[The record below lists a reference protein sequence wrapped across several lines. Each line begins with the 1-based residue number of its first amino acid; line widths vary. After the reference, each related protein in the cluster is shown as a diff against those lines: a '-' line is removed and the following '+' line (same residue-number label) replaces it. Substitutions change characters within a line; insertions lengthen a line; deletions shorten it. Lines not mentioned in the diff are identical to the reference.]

1 MTTLAHSLRSHYETA
16 PDRIAITLQFAG
28 KDDMHLTT
36 RDLTEGAAGFARALQ
51 NASVPPGG
59 VVILIQQHSRELV
72 CAFWG
77 AILHGAIPAIMPFL
91 TEKLSPEKYRHELA
105 ALIEITRPSALVT
118 YAAFEDEARRAVGD
132 GNCAVIVQEGI
143 TPAAPDFA
151 SLRGMQAKPS
161 DIVLLQHS
169 SGSTGLQKGVALS
182 HRAVLNQIAAYAP
195 TIELSEQD
203 TIVSWL
209 PLYHDM
215 GLIACFVMP
224 VVMGTRLVL
233 LSPFEWVRGP
243 HRLFSAITKYGGTH
257 IWLPNFALNF
267 CAQKIR
273 DRDLEGVD
281 LTTLRRVVN
290 CSEPMFASS
299 HDIFIRRF
307 VRYGM
312 RPSAV
317 VMCYAMAENTF
328 AVSQSAGGDFLVEN
342 GRPSAGKVLPFASA
356 RILGAP
362 DGAGERDDLREGEV
376 GEIAIR
382 SNCMLS
388 GYYHR
393 DDLTAGAFYEGYFL
407 TGDLGYLRG
416 EHLFVSGRKK
426 DLIIVG
432 GKNVYPQDLE
442 QIVNDVPGVHAGR
455 VVAFGVMNDA
465 AGTEDVCIL
474 AEADTTDEDERA
486 AIAAAIRQAVT
497 QNSDVAARFVELFAP
512 GYLFKTSSGKIARAA
527 NKERWLAGAGD

>member
-1 MTTLAHSLRSHYETA
+1 M
-16 PDRIAITLQFAG
+16 Q
-28 KDDMHLTT
+28 
-36 RDLTEGAAGFARALQ
+36 
-51 NASVPPGG
+51 
-59 VVILIQQHSRELV
+59 
-72 CAFWG
+72 
-77 AILHGAIPAIMPFL
+77 
-91 TEKLSPEKYRHELA
+91 
-105 ALIEITRPSALVT
+105 
-118 YAAFEDEARRAVGD
+118 
-132 GNCAVIVQEGI
+132 
-143 TPAAPDFA
+143 AAPD
-151 SLRGMQAKPS
+151 
-161 DIVLLQHS
+161 DIALLQHS

-182 HRAVLNQIAAYAP
+182 HRAALNQIAAYAP
-195 TIELSEQD
+195 SIGLSASD

-224 VVMGTRLVL
+224 VVMGIRLAL

-243 HRLFSAITKYGGTH
+243 HRLFGAVTKYGGTH
-257 IWLPNFALNF
+257 IWLPNFAYNF

-273 DRDLEGVD
+273 ERDLEGVN
-281 LTTLRRVVN
+281 LSTLRRVIN
-290 CSEPMFASS
+290 CSEPMFAAS
-299 HDIFIRRF
+299 HEAFAKKF
-307 VRYGM
+307 APFGL
-312 RPSAV
+312 RPAALAT
-317 VMCYAMAENTF
+317 CYAMAENTF
-328 AVSQSAGGDFLVEN
+328 AVSQSAGDDVVIEN
-342 GRPSAGKVLPFASA
+342 GRPSAGAPLPNVRV
-356 RILGAP
+356 RILGGGDAA
-362 DGAGERDDLREGEV
+362 GAGARARPDLREGET
-376 GEIAIR
+376 GEIAIQ
-382 SNCMLS
+382 SDCMLS

-442 QIVNDVPGVHAGR
+442 QIANDVPGVHAGR
-455 VVAFGVMNDA
+455 VAAFGVMNEA

-486 AIAAAIRQAVT
+486 AIAAAIRQAVA

-527 NKERWLAGAGD
+527 NKERWVAGRD

>member
-1 MTTLAHSLRSHYETA
+1 MEVNTLSHALRSHYETA
-16 PDRIAITLQFAG
+16 PNRVAITLQFAG
-28 KDDMHLTT
+28 KDDQPLTT

-51 NASVPPGG
+51 NAGVPPGA

-77 AILHGAIPAIMPFL
+77 AILHGAVPAIMPFL
-91 TEKLSPEKYRHELA
+91 TEKLSPEKYRRELA
-105 ALIEITRPSALVT
+105 ALIGVTQPAALVT
-118 YAAFEDEARRAVGD
+118 YAAFEPEARAAVGD
-132 GNCAVIVQEGI
+132 GACAVLVQENI
-143 TPAAPDFA
+143 APAAPNFA
-151 SLRGMQAKPS
+151 SLPGMQAAPD

-182 HRAVLNQIAAYAP
+182 HRAVLNQIVAYAP
-195 TIELSEQD
+195 TIGLSASD

-243 HRLFSAITKYGGTH
+243 ARLFGAVSKFGGTH
-257 IWLPNFALNF
+257 IWLPNFAYNF

-273 DRDLEGVD
+273 DRDLEGVN
-281 LTTLRRVVN
+281 LISLRRVIN
-290 CSEPMFASS
+290 CSEPMFAASHEAFIKRFAPYGLRSS
-299 HDIFIRRF
+299 TL
-307 VRYGM
+307 
-312 RPSAV
+312 AT
-317 VMCYAMAENTF
+317 CYAMAENTF
-328 AVSQSAGGDFLVEN
+328 AVSQSAGDDFVIEN
-342 GRPSAGKVLPFASA
+342 GRPSAGKPLPNVRM
-356 RILGAP
+356 RILGAA
-362 DGAGERDDLREGEV
+362 DGAGMRPELREGET
-376 GEIAIR
+376 GEIAIQ

-393 DDLTAGAFYEGYFL
+393 EEITAGAFYEDYFL
-407 TGDLGYLRG
+407 TGDLGYMRG
-416 EHLFVSGRKK
+416 GHVFVSGRKK

-442 QIVNDVPGVHAGR
+442 QIANDVPGVHAGR
-455 VVAFGVMNDA
+455 VVAFGVMNEA

-474 AEADTTDEDERA
+474 AEVDTADEDEREG
-486 AIAAAIRQAVT
+486 IASAIRQAIA
-497 QNSDVAARFVELFAP
+497 QNSDVAARFVEVFEA

-527 NKERWLAGAGD
+527 NKERWLENY